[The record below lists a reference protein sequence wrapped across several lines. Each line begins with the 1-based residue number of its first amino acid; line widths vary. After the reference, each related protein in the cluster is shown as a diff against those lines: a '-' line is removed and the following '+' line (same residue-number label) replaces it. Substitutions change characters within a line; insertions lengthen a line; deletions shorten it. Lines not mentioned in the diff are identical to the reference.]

1 MAANAFSDKTFNSK
15 AGNSVVDIMFFT
27 RITARSAIGIRAF
40 STGRVCRAE
49 LAYQVFGPENGQ
61 AVRDPI
67 LFLHG
72 LFGSKQNNRSISKAL
87 ARDLKCQIFTLD
99 LRNHGDSFHA
109 PEHNYSVMAEDV
121 EEFIEQQ
128 KLDKCVLIG
137 HSMGAKA
144 AMAVALRSPERISGL
159 IPVDNAPVNAALKSD
174 FPKYVRGMQRVEEAK
189 VSKQSDANKIL
200 EDYEES
206 LPIRQFLLTNLIRS
220 EEDKTLKFRVPLSV
234 IGKSLDNMAD
244 FPFSESDGAQY
255 NGPALFVRGTKSP
268 YVSSETIPAIKKFFP
283 NAQIA
288 DVEAGH
294 WLISENPEAFRQA
307 VIKFLDGS
315 S

>member
-1 MAANAFSDKTFNSK
+1 MFSIRTAA
-15 AGNSVVDIMFFT
+15 
-27 RITARSAIGIRAF
+27 RGISSFRAF
-40 STGRVCRAE
+40 STARVLQSD

-61 AVRDPI
+61 SVRNPI
-67 LFLHG
+67 LILHG
-72 LFGSKQNNRSISKAL
+72 LFGSKQNNRSIGKAL
-87 ARDLKCQIFTLD
+87 ARDLKCQIFALD
-99 LRNHGDSFHA
+99 LRNHGQSFHA
-109 PEHNYSVMAEDV
+109 AEHNYSVMAEDIQ
-121 EEFIEQQ
+121 EFIQQQ

-144 AMAVALRSPERISGL
+144 AMAVALLSPDRVSAL

-174 FPKYVRGMQRVEEAK
+174 FPKYVRGMQKVEAEK

-206 LPIRQFLLTNLIRS
+206 LPIRQFLLTNLVRS
-220 EEDKTLKFRVPLSV
+220 EEDNTLKFRVPLSV
-234 IGKSLDNMAD
+234 IGRSLDNMAD
-244 FPFSESDGAQY
+244 FPFKESDNLKY
-255 NGPALFVRGTKSP
+255 DGPTLFVRGTRSQ
-268 YVSSETIPAIKKFFP
+268 YVSDDTMPAIKKFFP

-307 VIKFLDGS
+307 VVKFLEKV
-315 S
+315 

>member
-1 MAANAFSDKTFNSK
+1 MFSLRT
-15 AGNSVVDIMFFT
+15 V
-27 RITARSAIGIRAF
+27 ARGAQSLRAF
-40 STGRVCRAE
+40 STARMLQSE

-67 LFLHG
+67 LILHG
-72 LFGSKQNNRSISKAL
+72 LFGSKQNNRSIGKTL
-87 ARDLKCQIFTLD
+87 ARDLKCQIFALD
-99 LRNHGDSFHA
+99 LRNHGHSFHA
-109 PEHNYSVMAEDV
+109 SEHNYGAMAEDV
-121 EEFIEQQ
+121 QEFIKQQ

-144 AMAVALRSPERISGL
+144 AMAVALSAPERVSAL
-159 IPVDNAPVNAALKSD
+159 IPVDNAPVNAELKSD
-174 FPKYVRGMQRVEEAK
+174 FPKYIRGMQKIEAAK

-220 EEDKTLKFRVPLSV
+220 EEDNTLKFRVPLSV
-234 IGKSLDNMAD
+234 IGGSLDHMAD
-244 FPFSESDGAQY
+244 FPFKESDSLHY
-255 NGPALFVRGTKSP
+255 DGPTLFVRGTKSK
-268 YVSSETIPAIKKFFP
+268 YVSDDTVPAIKKFFP
-283 NAQIA
+283 NAQIV

-307 VIKFLDGS
+307 VVKFLES
-315 S
+315 A

>member
-1 MAANAFSDKTFNSK
+1 MNSLSQQTACPRVRAHEGQNMFSLRAA
-15 AGNSVVDIMFFT
+15 T
-27 RITARSAIGIRAF
+27 RGVSGLRAF
-40 STGRVCRAE
+40 STTRMLQSE

-67 LFLHG
+67 LILHG
-72 LFGSKQNNRSISKAL
+72 LFGSKQNNRTIGKAL
-87 ARDLKCQIFTLD
+87 ARDLKCQIFALD
-99 LRNHGDSFHA
+99 LRNHGQSFHA
-109 PEHNYSVMAEDV
+109 PEHNYGAMAEDV
-121 EEFIEQQ
+121 QEFIQQQ

-144 AMAVALRSPERISGL
+144 AMAVALRAPERVSAL

-174 FPKYVRGMQRVEEAK
+174 FPKYVRGMQKIEAEK

-220 EEDKTLKFRVPLSV
+220 EEDNTLKFRVPLSI
-234 IGKSLDNMAD
+234 IGGSLDRMAD
-244 FPFSESDGAQY
+244 FPFKESDNLQY
-255 NGPALFVRGTKSP
+255 NGPTLFVRGTRSK
-268 YVSSETIPAIKKFFP
+268 YVSDDTVPAIKKFFP

-307 VIKFLDGS
+307 VVKFLGS
-315 S
+315 T

>member
-1 MAANAFSDKTFNSK
+1 MMFSVRTAA
-15 AGNSVVDIMFFT
+15 
-27 RITARSAIGIRAF
+27 RGISSFRAF
-40 STGRVCRAE
+40 STARLLQSD

-61 AVRDPI
+61 SVRNPI
-67 LFLHG
+67 LILHG
-72 LFGSKQNNRSISKAL
+72 LFGSKQNNRSIGKAL
-87 ARDLKCQIFTLD
+87 ARDLKCQIFALD
-99 LRNHGDSFHA
+99 LRNHGQSFHA
-109 PEHNYSVMAEDV
+109 PEHNYSVMAEDIQ
-121 EEFIEQQ
+121 EFIQQQ

-144 AMAVALRSPERISGL
+144 AMAVALRSPDRVSAL

-174 FPKYVRGMQRVEEAK
+174 FPRYVRGMQKVEAEK

-206 LPIRQFLLTNLIRS
+206 LPIRQFLLTNLVRS
-220 EEDKTLKFRVPLSV
+220 EDDNTLKFRVPLSV
-234 IGKSLDNMAD
+234 IGRSLDNMAD
-244 FPFSESDGAQY
+244 FPFKESDNLKY
-255 NGPALFVRGTKSP
+255 DGPTLFVRGTRSQ
-268 YVSSETIPAIKKFFP
+268 YVSDDTVPAIKKFFP

-307 VIKFLDGS
+307 VVKFLEKV
-315 S
+315 

>member
-1 MAANAFSDKTFNSK
+1 MLF
-15 AGNSVVDIMFFT
+15 
-27 RITARSAIGIRAF
+27 ARTVARGAMGFRAF
-40 STGRVCRAE
+40 STARVCREE
-49 LAYQVFGPENGQ
+49 LSYQVYGPETEQ

-87 ARDLKCQIFTLD
+87 ARDLKCRIFTLD
-99 LRNHGDSFHA
+99 LRNHGQSFHA
-109 PEHNYSVMAEDV
+109 PEHNYTAMAEDV
-121 EEFIEQQ
+121 REFIQQQ

-137 HSMGAKA
+137 HSMGAKT
-144 AMAVALRSPERISGL
+144 AMTLALQSPERVSGL

-174 FPKYVRGMQRVEEAK
+174 FPKYVRGMQHVERAK

-200 EDYEES
+200 EEYEES
-206 LPIRQFLLTNLIRS
+206 IGIRQFLLTNLIRS
-220 EEDKTLKFRVPLSV
+220 EDNTLKFRVPLSV
-234 IGKSLDNMAD
+234 LGASLDNMAD
-244 FPFSESDGAQY
+244 FPFKV
-255 NGPALFVRGTKSP
+255 L
-268 YVSSETIPAIKKFFP
+268 P

-307 VIKFLDGS
+307 VVKFLGS

>member
-1 MAANAFSDKTFNSK
+1 MLFARASVRGSLGLRVFS
-15 AGNSVVDIMFFT
+15 
-27 RITARSAIGIRAF
+27 TARVYR
-40 STGRVCRAE
+40 TE
-49 LAYQVFGPENGQ
+49 LSYQVYGPENEQ
-61 AVRDPI
+61 AGSRDPI

-87 ARDLKCQIFTLD
+87 ARDLKCRIYNLD
-99 LRNHGDSFHA
+99 LRNHGQSFHA

-121 EEFIEQQ
+121 QEFIEQQ

-144 AMAVALRSPERISGL
+144 AMTVALRSPERVSGL

-174 FPKYVRGMQRVEEAK
+174 FPKYVRGMQRVEEAR

-200 EDYEES
+200 EEYEES
-206 LPIRQFLLTNLIRS
+206 LPIRQFLLTNLVRS
-220 EEDKTLKFRVPLSV
+220 EEDNTLKFRVPLST
-234 IGKSLDNMAD
+234 IGDSLDNMAD
-244 FPFSESDGAQY
+244 FPFSEADGKQY
-255 NGPALFVRGTKSP
+255 KGPTLFVRGTKSR
-268 YVSSETIPAIKKFFP
+268 YVTDETIPAIKKFFP

-288 DVEAGH
+288 DVDAGH

-307 VIKFLDGS
+307 VLKFLGPS
-315 S
+315 

>member
-1 MAANAFSDKTFNSK
+1 MFSL
-15 AGNSVVDIMFFT
+15 
-27 RITARSAIGIRAF
+27 RTAVRGMPGLRAF
-40 STGRVCRAE
+40 STARRLQSE
-49 LAYQVFGPENGQ
+49 LAYQVFGEENGQ

-67 LFLHG
+67 LILHG
-72 LFGSKQNNRSISKAL
+72 LFGSKQNNRSIGKAL
-87 ARDLKCQIFTLD
+87 ARDLKCQIFALD
-99 LRNHGDSFHA
+99 LRNHGHSFHA
-109 PEHNYSVMAEDV
+109 SEHNYGAMAEDV
-121 EEFIEQQ
+121 QEFIKQQ

-144 AMAVALRSPERISGL
+144 AMAVALRAPERVSAL

-174 FPKYVRGMQRVEEAK
+174 FPKYVRGMQKIEAAK

-220 EEDKTLKFRVPLSV
+220 EEDNTLKFRVPLSI
-234 IGKSLDNMAD
+234 IGGSLDHMAD
-244 FPFSESDGAQY
+244 FPFEESDNLHY
-255 NGPALFVRGTKSP
+255 DGPTLFVRGTRSK
-268 YVSSETIPAIKKFFP
+268 YVSDDTVPAIKKFFP
-283 NAQIA
+283 NAQIV

-307 VIKFLDGS
+307 VVKFLGS
-315 S
+315 A